1 MEIFTSQDAKQNFGL
16 LIDKALQEPVSITK
30 HGRPSVIVTSD
41 AEYQELLAIKYGR
54 LKEEVLIGFSQLDDG
69 EISERTNDEIAN
81 AVLQRYEHG

>member
-1 MEIFTSQDAKQNFGL
+1 METFTSHDAKQNFGR

-30 HGRPSVIVTSD
+30 HGRPSVVVTSN

-54 LKEEVLIGFSQLDDG
+54 LKEEVLVGFKQLDEG
-69 EISERTNDEIAN
+69 EFSGRTNDEIAN

>member
-1 MEIFTSQDAKQNFGL
+1 MEIFTSHDAKQNFER

-41 AEYQELLAIKYGR
+41 AEYQELLAIKHGR
-54 LKEEVLIGFSQLDDG
+54 LKEEVLIGFSQLDEG

-81 AVLQRYEHG
+81 AVLQRYERG